1 MARTKEFD
9 REQVLEKAM
18 NLFWRCGYEAT
29 SMDALLHSMGIARQS
44 LYDTFGDKHAL
55 FLAALERY
63 MARRDGEASSTLA
76 SAHSAKRAIRDIFMA
91 IVSES
96 TAEKKRGC
104 FGVNSA
110 IELAP
115 HDADVARLI
124 AIRQRSVE
132 EAFFRALERAREQG
146 EISPKKDTRAL
157 ARFLL
162 GALQGLRVSAKADP
176 HSPALVDI
184 AEIAL
189 QTLD

>member
-1 MARTKEFD
+1 VARTKEFD
-9 REQVLEKAM
+9 RDQALDKAM

-29 SMDALLHSMGIARQS
+29 SLDALLKTMGIARQS

-63 MARRDGEASSTLA
+63 MARRDGATSSALD
-76 SAHSAKRAIRDIFMA
+76 SAHSAKRAIREIFMA

-96 TAEKKRGC
+96 TADKKRGC

-110 IELAP
+110 LELAP
-115 HDADVARLI
+115 HDTDVARLI
-124 AIRQRSVE
+124 VIRQRSVE

-162 GALQGLRVSAKADP
+162 AALQGLRVSAKADP

-184 AEIAL
+184 AEVAL

>member
-1 MARTKEFD
+1 ME
-9 REQVLEKAM
+9 
-18 NLFWRCGYEAT
+18 
-29 SMDALLHSMGIARQS
+29 ALLQTMGIARQS

-63 MARRDGEASSTLA
+63 MGARDGGMSSELG
-76 SAHSAKRAIRDIFMA
+76 SARSAKRAIREIFMA

-96 TAEKKRGC
+96 SAHKKRGC

-110 IELAP
+110 MELAP

-132 EAFFRALERAREQG
+132 EVFFRALERAREQG
-146 EISPKKDTRAL
+146 ELSPKKDTRAL

-162 GALQGLRVSAKADP
+162 AALQGLRVSAKADP
-176 HSPALVDI
+176 HSPALADI
-184 AEIAL
+184 AEVAL